1 LGSAGSLHF
10 EIDKVS
16 MLSYLFTTSF
26 EITYRILVNGPEFI
40 SKEFKDWCEGRSIKV
55 QYTQPGKPMQNGY
68 IERFNRTFRENILDA
83 YLFEDI
89 NQVQVLA
96 DEWMEDYNY
105 NRPHEALGGITPDL
119 YKRLNCGDIENSI
132 EFPTSPQFQQ
142 Q

>member
-1 LGSAGSLHF
+1 
-10 EIDKVS
+10 
-16 MLSYLFTTSF
+16 
-26 EITYRILVNGPEFI
+26 
-40 SKEFKDWCEGRSIKV
+40 
-55 QYTQPGKPMQNGY
+55 MQNGY

-89 NQVQVLA
+89 QQVQALA

-105 NRPHEALGGITPDL
+105 NRPHEALRGITPDL

-132 EFPTSPQFQQ
+132 EFPTSPQLQQ